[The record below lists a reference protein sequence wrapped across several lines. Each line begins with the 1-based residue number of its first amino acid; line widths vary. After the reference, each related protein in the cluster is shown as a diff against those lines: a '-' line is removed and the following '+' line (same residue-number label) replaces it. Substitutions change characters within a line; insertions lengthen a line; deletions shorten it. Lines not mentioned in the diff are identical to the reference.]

1 MYLVWEDFSIILGQK
16 VLAKMVMLYQLNDR
30 F

>member
-1 MYLVWEDFSIILGQK
+1 MYLVWEDFSSILGQK
-16 VLAKMVMLYQLNDR
+16 ALAKMVMLYQLNDR